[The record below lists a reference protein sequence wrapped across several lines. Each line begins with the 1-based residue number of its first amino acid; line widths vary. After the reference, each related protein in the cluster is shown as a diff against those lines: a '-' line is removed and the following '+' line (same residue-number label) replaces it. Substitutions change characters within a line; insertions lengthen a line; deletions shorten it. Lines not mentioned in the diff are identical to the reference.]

1 MKNKTYA
8 LNLLLTGLLTLV
20 LLAMVLV
27 RTFLP
32 RIILPQADIPN
43 LVLVSLVT
51 LVAEHYLAPGAK
63 RCWICIPVFSA
74 ITFGLRPWAAAF
86 VGAYQALILALAGS
100 VTFTATTWLFT
111 SIQDRLSSGPA
122 AKAAPIVSAL
132 GIYLA
137 AQCMMGLF
145 L

>member
-32 RIILPQADIPN
+32 RIILPQADVPN

-63 RCWICIPVFSA
+63 RCWICIPVFSFLA
-74 ITFGLRPWAAAF
+74 FGLLPFAACF
-86 VGAYQALILALAGS
+86 VGAQEALKLAVLGGTVFT
-100 VTFTATTWLFT
+100 VTAWLFD
-111 SIQDRLSSGPA
+111 SIADRISTGPE
-122 AKAAPIVSAL
+122 AKAAPLMSAFGL
-132 GIYLA
+132 YLA
-137 AQCMMGLF
+137 AQVLMGMF
-145 L
+145 